1 MNKFITL
8 LTIIFIGL
16 FLSPTTKGQS
26 LLWEISGNGLEKS
39 SYLFGTVHLSD
50 QRVFNF
56 NDSVFAKIDECD
68 AFTMEIEATPENMKE
83 IGNSIFL
90 EDGKT
95 IDQMLSTEDYAN
107 LKIFFKNKLD
117 LNLDGLKIFTPMS
130 IVSMTTSKLVKSDMN
145 TFVDNFLYQY
155 AQSKNKKTFS
165 VEPLQLQ
172 IDLMKNVPAEYLLDV
187 ANEWDTYQGITDN
200 LIAAYAKEDME
211 ALIKIMFS
219 DSGFKKMEDEFIWD
233 RNITMADSIDLFV
246 NRQSTFV
253 AIGTGHLPLKG
264 GVIDLLRK
272 KGYEVNPIIAAK
284 TLALPEIKQNEDWIT
299 LAPEEAGFSIDMP
312 NQPTNQDM
320 NQPSAIGD
328 LKINM
333 LMCEP
338 INDKNGNYYIVA
350 TTDYPIEMVNSTT
363 MTPAEIINFYDTV
376 LEGGRTNVKG
386 ILIKEGEIKLDSF
399 LVKTVDVKTQ
409 DGALNIRFATLLL
422 KNRMYML
429 QVLTENSLENNKGLE
444 RFFKSFNLKNYS
456 SDETYTPKE
465 PIVKEWNILE
475 STEGNFSMMMFGKP
489 KITTNTIQTEFGITT
504 MNFYMTDILDSLNNE
519 LIYYAQYSDFPKE
532 HNSDSMSTESLLE
545 FYDATLNKPL
555 ENGKGK
561 LLNKRMIEI
570 DGKPAQRSQFLI
582 FQGDITVKI
591 HALIFLYKNRLYFL
605 QHGTV
610 GKEATNEE
618 IEYFLNSFKILKE

>member
-95 IDQMLSTEDYAN
+95 IDQMLSIEDYAN